1 MKIKPGYK
9 TSEFWFTLVSFLFSG
24 LYLVG
29 IIGDPSQ
36 KEELIRDVT
45 HGVESIILI
54 GGQCLIL
61 YRYIKGRDDIKKT
74 AIIEEE
80 KQNTTTL
87 PKEIEKPNKPATT
100 KKTVNKKKAPA
111 AKEKKRANS
120 KRTSKNRS

>member
-1 MKIKPGYK
+1 MKTSYKPGYK
-9 TSEFWFTLVSFLFSG
+9 TSEFWFTLVSFVFSG
-24 LYLVG
+24 LFLIG

-74 AIIEEE
+74 LIIEGKNEE
-80 KQNTTTL
+80 ETNAVPRDPSTTTRKK
-87 PKEIEKPNKPATT
+87 PKTT
-100 KKTVNKKKAPA
+100 KKKPT
-111 AKEKKRANS
+111 AKENKNVNS
-120 KRTSKNRS
+120 KRSSKNRSW